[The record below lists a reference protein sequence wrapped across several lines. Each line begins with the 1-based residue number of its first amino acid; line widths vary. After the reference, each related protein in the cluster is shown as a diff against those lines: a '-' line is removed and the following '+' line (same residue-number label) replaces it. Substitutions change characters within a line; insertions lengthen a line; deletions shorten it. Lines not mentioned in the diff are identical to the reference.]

1 MKRLRHPIRA
11 IREPFGTAGLVVA
24 CVALIAAL
32 GGTALAAAKLNS
44 TQKKEVEKIAKKYAG
59 KPGAPGAQGPAGP
72 AGGAGKDGSNGTN
85 GTNGTDGEDGTD
97 GAPGKSVV
105 VKAVT
110 PGEEGALEECEE
122 RGGSEVEVQGAGG
135 AEAEICNGKEGPEGP
150 EGSPW
155 TDGGTLPPGAT
166 ETGAWSINGT
176 TADTGGVYAPISF
189 PIPLKQSVEGEGP
202 ENHVHY
208 STDADFETYCA
219 EPAIIAGPFQPDAL
233 PGEVCIWQIENTNAE
248 FDSVTPGSG
257 HGESE
262 RAGKFGALLHFSLT
276 GVAFASGSW
285 AVTGCE
291 GATGPTK
298 CP

>member
-59 KPGAPGAQGPAGP
+59 KPGAQGAQGPAGP

-85 GTNGTDGEDGTD
+85 GTNGTDGEDGID

-110 PGEEGALEECEE
+110 PGEEGELEECEE
-122 RGGSEVEVQGAGG
+122 RGGSEVEVEGAGG
-135 AEAEICNGKEGPEGP
+135 AEAEICNGKD
-150 EGSPW
+150 GSPW
-155 TDGGTLPPGAT
+155 TVGNVLPPGAV
-166 ETGAWSINGT
+166 ETGTFAFHGSAAENPSVNAALSLSIPLAAPILREHIHIFPVDSDFEQFCIQGAYGGSRKMPNAPPGEMCIWAGDLLNSSVNSIAAGNSGPDEEEELGNTGGYIYATIEGTEFGRGSGTFAVRGCAGT
-176 TADTGGVYAPISF
+176 TG
-189 PIPLKQSVEGEGP
+189 
-202 ENHVHY
+202 
-208 STDADFETYCA
+208 
-219 EPAIIAGPFQPDAL
+219 
-233 PGEVCIWQIENTNAE
+233 TNA
-248 FDSVTPGSG
+248 
-257 HGESE
+257 
-262 RAGKFGALLHFSLT
+262 
-276 GVAFASGSW
+276 
-285 AVTGCE
+285 
-291 GATGPTK
+291 